1 MASKKTPYGYI
12 LAEGKIAVDVEEA
25 DIIRRIFDEKAN
37 GLSGSKI
44 GATLYDEQI
53 TYFSEDK
60 KKAIDKVYSI
70 LRDGRYCG
78 TDGYPPII
86 SEEVFGASNIGRN
99 AKSVKVPDTYTVLKK
114 LSYCTVCG
122 TNMVHFSDRSGF
134 KRWRCTHKGCA
145 NFQPRIPD
153 DLFVSAVQSIMN
165 AVVSAPDM
173 LATDTPLTVY
183 EPTDEI
189 RQAEKEISQLCS
201 VQPIEYEQIKAKM
214 LALTVMKYN
223 ACTYSR
229 EPYVTQ
235 ELQDIIADR
244 EPTNMIDTELLMKI
258 ASRITVDE
266 NKIIAIEFRNGKRI
280 AYKEENNAEES

>member
-165 AVVSAPDM
+165 AVV
-173 LATDTPLTVY
+173 L
-183 EPTDEI
+183 
-189 RQAEKEISQLCS
+189 
-201 VQPIEYEQIKAKM
+201 
-214 LALTVMKYN
+214 
-223 ACTYSR
+223 SR
-229 EPYVTQ
+229 
-235 ELQDIIADR
+235 L
-244 EPTNMIDTELLMKI
+244 
-258 ASRITVDE
+258 
-266 NKIIAIEFRNGKRI
+266 
-280 AYKEENNAEES
+280 

>member
-12 LAEGKIAVDVEEA
+12 LAEGRIAVDVEEA
-25 DIIRRIFDEKAN
+25 DIIHRIFDEKAN

-53 TYFSEDK
+53 PYFSEDK
-60 KKAIDKVYSI
+60 KKAIDKVYGI

-78 TDGYPPII
+78 ADGYPAII
-86 SEEVFGASNIGRN
+86 SEDVFGATNIGN
-99 AKSVKVPDTYTVLKK
+99 SAKTVKVPDTYTMLKK
-114 LSYCTVCG
+114 MSFCTVCG

-165 AVVSAPDM
+165 AVVDEPDR
-173 LATDTPLTVY
+173 LATGTPLTVY

-189 RQAEKEISQLCS
+189 RQAEREISQLCA
-201 VQPIEYEQIKAKM
+201 VQPIEYELIKAKTLE
-214 LALTVMKYN
+214 LAVMKFN

-229 EPYVTQ
+229 EPYITQ
-235 ELQDIIADR
+235 ELQEIIVEH
-244 EPTNMIDTELLMKI
+244 EPSETINRSLLTQI
-258 ASRITVDE
+258 VSRITVDE
-266 NKIIAIEFRNGKRI
+266 NKVIAIEFRNGKRI
-280 AYKEENNAEES
+280 AYKEDNNAEE

>member
-25 DIIRRIFDEKAN
+25 DIIRRIFDERAN

-44 GATLYDEQI
+44 GAALFDEQI
-53 TYFSEDK
+53 PYFSEDK
-60 KKAIDKVYSI
+60 KKAIDKVYGI

-86 SEEVFGASNIGRN
+86 SEEVFGASNIGN
-99 AKSVKVPDTYTVLKK
+99 TAKKAKTPDTYTVLKK
-114 LSYCTVCG
+114 LSHCTVCG

-153 DLFVSAVQSIMN
+153 DYFVSAVQSIMN
-165 AVVSAPDM
+165 AVISDPDM
-173 LATDTPLTVY
+173 LETGTPLTVY

-189 RQAEKEISQLCS
+189 RQAEREISQLCA
-201 VQPIEYEQIKAKM
+201 VQPIEYELIKAKTLE
-214 LALTVMKYN
+214 LAVMKFN

-229 EPYVTQ
+229 EPYITQ
-235 ELQDIIADR
+235 ELQEILTDH
-244 EPTNMIDTELLMKI
+244 EPTETIDTELLTQI

-266 NKIIAIEFRNGKRI
+266 NKTIAIEFKNGKRV
-280 AYKEENNAEES
+280 AYKEENNAEE

>member
-12 LAEGKIAVDVEEA
+12 LAEGKIAVDVGEA
-25 DIIRRIFDEKAN
+25 EIIRRIFDEKAN

-44 GATLYDEQI
+44 GAALYDEQI
-53 TYFSEDK
+53 PYFSEDK

-99 AKSVKVPDTYTVLKK
+99 AKSVKAPDTYTVLKK

-134 KRWRCTHKGCA
+134 KRWRCTKKGCS

-153 DLFVSAVQSIMN
+153 DLFVSAVQSIIN
-165 AVVSAPDM
+165 AVVSNPDM
-173 LATDTPLTVY
+173 LATDTPLTMY

-214 LALTVMKYN
+214 LALAVLKYN

-229 EPYVTQ
+229 EPYITQ

-266 NKIIAIEFRNGKRI
+266 NKTIAIEFRNGKRI
-280 AYKEENNAEES
+280 AYKEENNAEE

>member
-25 DIIRRIFDEKAN
+25 DIIRRIFNEKAD

-53 TYFSEDK
+53 PYFSEDK

-99 AKSVKVPDTYTVLKK
+99 AKSVKAPDTYTVLKR

-145 NFQPRIPD
+145 NFMPRIPD
-153 DLFVSAVQSIMN
+153 DYFVSVVQSIMN
-165 AVVSAPDM
+165 AVVSNPDM

-189 RQAEKEISQLCS
+189 QQAEKEISQLCAI
-201 VQPIEYEQIKAKM
+201 QPIEYELIKSKA
-214 LALTVMKYN
+214 LALAVMKFN

-229 EPYVTQ
+229 EPYITQ
-235 ELQDIIADR
+235 ELQEIIADF
-244 EPTNMIDTELLMKI
+244 EPSETIDTELLLQI
-258 ASRITVDE
+258 VSRITVDE
-266 NKIIAIEFRNGKRI
+266 NKVIAIEFRNGKRI
-280 AYKEENNAEES
+280 AYKEDNNGEE

>member
-12 LAEGKIAVDVEEA
+12 LAEGRIAVDVEEA

-44 GATLYDEQI
+44 GAALYDEQI
-53 TYFSEDK
+53 PYFSEDK

-86 SEEVFGASNIGRN
+86 TEDIFGASNIGN
-99 AKSVKVPDTYTVLKK
+99 TAKKVKAPDTYTVLKK
-114 LSYCTVCG
+114 LSFCTICG

-134 KRWRCTHKGCA
+134 KRWRCTKKGCT
-145 NFQPRIPD
+145 NFQPRIPND
-153 DLFVSAVQSIMN
+153 CFVSAVQSIMN
-165 AVVSAPDM
+165 VVVSAPKT
-173 LATDTPLTVY
+173 LETDTPLTVY

-189 RQAEKEISQLCS
+189 RQAEKEISQLCAAA
-201 VQPIEYEQIKAKM
+201 PIEYELIKAKT
-214 LALTVMKYN
+214 LALAVMKYN

-229 EPYVTQ
+229 EPYITQ
-235 ELQDIIADR
+235 ELQEILADH
-244 EPTNMIDTELLMKI
+244 EPTNSIDTELLMKI

-266 NKIIAIEFRNGKRI
+266 NKTIAIEFRNGKHI
-280 AYKEENNAEES
+280 TYKEENNAEE

>member
-12 LAEGKIAVDVEEA
+12 LAEGRIAVDVEEA
-25 DIIRRIFDEKAN
+25 DIIRRIFDERAN
-37 GLSGSKI
+37 GLSGSRI
-44 GATLYDEQI
+44 GAALYDEQI
-53 TYFSEDK
+53 PYFSEDK

-86 SEEVFGASNIGRN
+86 SEEVFGASNIGN
-99 AKSVKVPDTYTVLKK
+99 TAKKAKAPDTYTVLKK

-134 KRWRCTHKGCA
+134 KRWRCTRKGCA

-183 EPTDEI
+183 KPTDEI
-189 RQAEKEISQLCS
+189 RQAEKEISQLCTAA
-201 VQPIEYEQIKAKM
+201 PIEYEQLKAKT
-214 LALTVMKYN
+214 LALAVMKYN

-229 EPYVTQ
+229 EPYITQ
-235 ELQDIIADR
+235 ELQDIIAGH
-244 EPTNMIDTELLMKI
+244 EPINTIDTELLTQI
-258 ASRITVDE
+258 VSRITVDE

-280 AYKEENNAEES
+280 AYKEENNAEE

>member
-12 LAEGKIAVDVEEA
+12 LAEGKIAVDVSEA
-25 DIIRRIFDEKAN
+25 DIICRIFAERAD

-44 GATLYDEQI
+44 GTTLFNERI
-53 TYFSEDK
+53 PYFSEDK

-134 KRWRCTHKGCA
+134 KRWRCTHKGCT

-153 DLFVSAVQSIMN
+153 DYFVSAVQSIMN

-173 LATDTPLTVY
+173 LETGTPLTVY

-189 RQAEKEISQLCS
+189 RQAEKEISQLCAAA
-201 VQPIEYEQIKAKM
+201 PIEYELIKAKT
-214 LALTVMKYN
+214 LALAVMKYN

-229 EPYVTQ
+229 EPYLTQ
-235 ELQDIIADR
+235 ELQDLLADR
-244 EPTNMIDTELLMKI
+244 EPSKTIDTELLTQI

-280 AYKEENNAEES
+280 AYKEENNAEE

>member
-44 GATLYDEQI
+44 GATLYNEQI

-86 SEEVFGASNIGRN
+86 SEDVFGATNIGN
-99 AKSVKVPDTYTVLKK
+99 TAKKAKTPDTYTVLKK

-134 KRWRCTHKGCA
+134 KRWRCTKKGCA

-153 DLFVSAVQSIMN
+153 DLFVSAVQSIIN
-165 AVVSAPDM
+165 AVVSNPDM

-189 RQAEKEISQLCS
+189 RQAEKEISRLCTAA
-201 VQPIEYEQIKAKM
+201 PIEYEQIKAKM
-214 LALTVMKYN
+214 LALAVMKYN
-223 ACTYSR
+223 SCTYSR
-229 EPYVTQ
+229 EPYITQ
-235 ELQDIIADR
+235 ELQEIIAEH
-244 EPTNMIDTELLMKI
+244 EPSETINRSLLTQI
-258 ASRITVDE
+258 VSRITVNE
-266 NKIIAIEFRNGKRI
+266 NKVIAIEFRNGKRI
-280 AYKEENNAEES
+280 AYKEENNAEE